1 MYRQKLLIA
10 VTMLGVLA
18 GGAIAA
24 DTFGVGPNAFTI
36 DFVSISGDASSANGT
51 GIGGGATG
59 FVDPGDYRIGVH
71 EISNDQWTK
80 FVNIFGAPT
89 GFPISAYNTATAG
102 AANLPGMS
110 VSPFE
115 AFQFVNWLN
124 ASAGYTDA
132 YKFVETTPGD
142 PLTLTFDV
150 WTPAEAAG
158 GTNLFRNAGAKY
170 FVPTEDEWV
179 KAAYWNSADPS
190 NLQTYASVGDVVP
203 VQFVDSQYGSF
214 GAGLWDVGSGTQELN
229 GTYDMMGNA
238 KEFTESPG
246 SRDGV
251 YNPDG
256 PYGVGVRGGAYSS
269 GLASLS
275 VTGRNIQPKY
285 NEQWNTGFRVASI
298 FIEDL
303 GPPGDFDDDGDVDA
317 DDVDMLCDNI
327 GGDPAIYDV
336 DEDGDVDEDDMI
348 VLIGTLVEWD
358 NGVDNGVGTRRG
370 DFNLD
375 GFVDGTDLALMK
387 TAFGQPLMDYA
398 DGNANCDAFVD
409 GTDLAILKTNF
420 GFIAPT
426 GGAVPEPVTIGLL
439 SIGGLAM
446 LRRRRSIRK

>member
-10 VTMLGVLA
+10 ATMLGVLA
-18 GGAIAA
+18 GGAIAG
-24 DTFGVGPNAFTI
+24 DTFGSGANEFTI

-51 GIGGGATG
+51 GIGGAAT
-59 FVDPGDYRIGVH
+59 FVDPGDFRIGVH
-71 EISNDQWTK
+71 EITTDQWTK
-80 FVNIFGAPT
+80 FVNMAGAPI
-89 GFPISAYNTATAG
+89 GSPNSAYNNATGG
-102 AANLPGMS
+102 APNLPAVW
-110 VSPFE
+110 VSSFE
-115 AFQFVNWLN
+115 QFQFVNWLN
-124 ASAGYTDA
+124 LMAGYGDA

-142 PLTLTFDV
+142 PATLTFDV
-150 WTPAEAAG
+150 WDAADAAG
-158 GTNLFRNAGAKY
+158 GTNLFRHKDAKY

-179 KAAYWNSADPS
+179 KAAYWNSGDPS

-203 VQFVDSQYGSF
+203 VKQVDSQYGSF

-238 KEFTESPG
+238 IEYVESPY

-256 PYGVGVRGGAYSS
+256 AWGVAIRGGSYYNGPAT
-269 GLASLS
+269 LT
-275 VTGRNIQPKY
+275 VTSRNSFPKY
-285 NEQWNTGFRVASI
+285 NEQWEGGFRVASF

-303 GPPGDFDDDGDVDA
+303 GPPGDFDGDGDIDA
-317 DDVDMLCDNI
+317 DDVDILCANM
-327 GGDPAIYDV
+327 GGDPATYDV

-348 VLIGTLVEWD
+348 VLIETLVELTD
-358 NGVDNGVGTRRG
+358 GVRVGTERG

-375 GFVDGTDLALMK
+375 GLIDGTDLALMK
-387 TAFGQPLMDYA
+387 TAFGLPGQNYA

-439 SIGGLAM
+439 SLGGIAL
-446 LRRRRSIRK
+446 LRRKRS